1 MLMKDRFHF
10 PAAGT
15 CAVFDAHPRTLLEEL
30 QAKILATAP
39 RGTERDRFEWQSG
52 AGASSPVEGSGR
64 SLLRTAPGSRA
75 IEQERSASEQKF

>member
-30 QAKILATAP
+30 QAKILATAA
-39 RGTERDRFEWQSG
+39 RGPERDRFEWQSG
-52 AGASSPVEGSGR
+52 SGTSLPMEGAGR